1 MHMVHLIPAIVIS
14 TVIVTVNVRVVKVA
28 FLAVVTNHVFHV
40 TDTDTENDVD
50 AVLELTLTENLVLV
64 QHFEVTA

>member
-1 MHMVHLIPAIVIS
+1 MVHLIPAIVIS
-14 TVIVTVNVRVVKVA
+14 AVIVTVNVRVVKVA
-28 FLAVVTNHVFHV
+28 FLAIVTDHVFHV

-50 AVLELTLTENLVLV
+50 AVLELALTENLVLV